1 MSNLN
6 DKVISSNFQKLLQIT
21 HSTNAVLDGT
31 GSAFGLRMSGSSI
44 AINTA
49 PADGI
54 DLAVA
59 GTISASIISASTGV
73 FGANTVRIG
82 GISLSENEDGGIRF
96 QDSSSVELGAFA
108 GPGFFVLT
116 SSLEEHGGGR
126 PLFSLTQQVGSNPNE
141 NVGQITTT
149 GIKGAQSNVDF
160 EYKFGIQP
168 SASSQAGDF
177 FISIEP
183 GIFTANPNPN
193 SARNKPSFYVTQSG
207 RRIGMGMYPNNENML
222 SIGGGSGTGSQQG
235 GGLFVSGSDVGHIT
249 ASGNIKA
256 GGTITADN
264 YGGNISGSLTSTG
277 SFGTLQLEGANFSS
291 ASIAAAIAGAD
302 NLGNHTATQDLSLG
316 GNDIFNIQ
324 HITASGNISASAITA
339 SGITVNKISLN
350 EDLSGS
356 LEIKNA
362 TNQGAIETAIFKNN
376 KEMITFDGL
385 IGNDPLK
392 VTINKENENL
402 DFKVGGTIDDRL
414 LQTDASENVV
424 VFADSASSKVGIG
437 DFLGNSASESFGA
450 EKFKVVGDSFFKGI
464 VSASGDI
471 LAPNSTGS
479 VGRLIVGGGHFTS
492 ASLAA
497 AVAGTDNLGNHTA
510 TQDLNLGNND
520 IFAVSNITASGNISA
535 SGNFTTLLTGSF
547 GAVEATTVNTDDI
560 TVANSITHD
569 SDSDTKIF
577 FASDTIAMQAG
588 NTTFITALETTQ
600 DILTLGDG
608 NDVDIRLRGSGSA
621 TALFVE
627 STTNQVSIGGSS
639 PRAQLDVRGT
649 ISSSGEITVNGKTY
663 LSSNGDITSAGAISM
678 SNSAQSH
685 ILGGDLT
692 VGDDLTVSDDLTV
705 GDNITFSGS
714 LSGSYTTTGSF
725 GRLDLSDGGIIAPGA
740 SEIASVTINSFG
752 MTPTS
757 SNVSIGGGANPF
769 MSITAKSLHIK
780 EGLASLNQIS
790 ASGFSVSSSGEVSCN
805 DLHVTGAIEST
816 GNTVFGNHAT
826 NDTHTFTGPVEVS
839 HLNVTGSKGAGTSPA
854 GKGNITASGV
864 IKTTFPGEN
873 SFSGSISAGST
884 IKTLGSV
891 SASAT
896 VFADK
901 YESKGT
907 FIAGL
912 TNGVQNFGHTSFN
925 NSYHGLV
932 HSFTGSMRM
941 TGSITAHSIGPGR
954 MDGSTDSRIEFAL
967 PNSFDDGTF
976 KFISATRELF
986 RISESAHVIVGDG
999 GDVDF
1004 QVRTN
1009 GDDNAIFVLGS
1020 TDNVGIGTA
1029 TPTSKLQVS
1038 GDITATN
1045 ITASGNI
1052 SSSGTIISNATN
1064 TIGNITASG
1073 NISASGDIFADDI
1086 TVTDMVQGGRLS
1098 SLGNITASGNIS
1110 ASGIITGEGLVISD
1124 DALITDDLEV
1134 QGNISGSSITASTDF
1149 KIGGTVITDGQIAD
1163 DGNLTMD
1170 LAGDLAINVDGGD
1183 VSILDNTTH
1192 IANINR
1198 TQVSGSA
1205 LSTGS
1210 FGAGFFNNKVG
1221 IGTTSPGQHLE
1232 VVGNIS
1238 ASGDIFA
1245 DRVGIGILGTSPGE
1259 ALEVVGNISASGV
1272 GDFGSLD
1279 VNGDVD
1285 IDGTTQLDNTVITG
1299 SLKLSGEVNIAGSG
1313 QGHITASGNAHVGGK
1328 ISATGDLLISGDK
1341 VDFTSLPTSSAGA
1354 NTKGLFTQLGSEIL
1368 GSGSAGSDERV
1379 KFNNF
1384 SASKFVLIKE

>member
-31 GSAFGLRMSGSSI
+31 GSAFGLRMSGSNI

-96 QDSSSVELGAFA
+96 QDSGSVELGAFA

-126 PLFSLTQQVGSNPNE
+126 PLFSLTQQVGSTPNE
-141 NVGQITTT
+141 NIGQITTT

-168 SASSQAGDF
+168 SASNQAGDF

-183 GIFTANPNPN
+183 GIFTANPDPN
-193 SARNKPSFYVTQSG
+193 TARNKPSFYVTQSG

-222 SIGGGSGTGSQQG
+222 SIGGGSGTGSLRG

-324 HITASGNISASAITA
+324 NITASGDISSSGTIIAEQITSMDDMLVTDDLIVNGDIDLEGGLDVNGTTELDNTVITGSLKLSGEVNIGGAGQGHITASGNINAGGTITA
-339 SGITVNKISLN
+339 DNYGGNI
-350 EDLSGS
+350 SGS
-356 LEIKNA
+356 L
-362 TNQGAIETAIFKNN
+362 T
-376 KEMITFDGL
+376 
-385 IGNDPLK
+385 
-392 VTINKENENL
+392 
-402 DFKVGGTIDDRL
+402 
-414 LQTDASENVV
+414 
-424 VFADSASSKVGIG
+424 
-437 DFLGNSASESFGA
+437 
-450 EKFKVVGDSFFKGI
+450 
-464 VSASGDI
+464 
-471 LAPNSTGS
+471 STGS
-479 VGRLIVGGGHFTS
+479 VGHLIVGGGNFSS

-560 TVANSITHD
+560 TVASSITHD

-588 NTTFITALETTQ
+588 NTTFITATETVQ

-627 STTNQVSIGGSS
+627 STTNQVGIGGSS

-663 LSSNGDITSAGAISM
+663 LSSNGNITSSGAISM
-678 SNSAQSH
+678 SNPAQSH

-705 GDNITFSGS
+705 GDNITFSGN

-740 SEIASVTINSFG
+740 SEIASVNISTISLL
-752 MTPTS
+752 PSS
-757 SNVSIGGGANPF
+757 SNVSIGGGTNPF
-769 MSITAKSLHIK
+769 LSVFAKRLHITDV
-780 EGLASLNQIS
+780 LASGNQIS

-864 IKTTFPGEN
+864 IKTTYNGEN
-873 SFSGSISAGST
+873 SFEGSISAGST
-884 IKTLGSV
+884 IKTLGAV
-891 SASAT
+891 SASGNIFGAT
-896 VFADK
+896 
-901 YESKGT
+901 YESNGE

-912 TNGVQNFGHTSFN
+912 TNGVQNFGHISYN
-925 NSYHGLV
+925 NRYHGLV

-967 PNSFDDGTF
+967 PNSYDDGTF

-1004 QVRTN
+1004 QVKTN
-1009 GDDNAIFVLGS
+1009 GDDNAIYVLGN
-1020 TDNVGIGTA
+1020 TDRVGIGTA
-1029 TPTSKLQVS
+1029 TPQQKLTVH
-1038 GDITATN
+1038 GDISSSGALMGITNITASGN
-1045 ITASGNI
+1045 LKVDGIYDGHITASGNI
-1052 SSSGTIISNATN
+1052 SSSG
-1064 TIGNITASG
+1064 
-1073 NISASGDIFADDI
+1073 NISA
-1086 TVTDMVQGGRLS
+1086 
-1098 SLGNITASGNIS
+1098 
-1110 ASGIITGEGLVISD
+1110 TGTLR
-1124 DALITDDLEV
+1124 A
-1134 QGNISGSSITASTDF
+1134 
-1149 KIGGTVITDGQIAD
+1149 
-1163 DGNLTMD
+1163 DGN
-1170 LAGDLAINVDGGD
+1170 VD
-1183 VSILDNTTH
+1183 
-1192 IANINR
+1192 
-1198 TQVSGSA
+1198 
-1205 LSTGS
+1205 
-1210 FGAGFFNNKVG
+1210 FN
-1221 IGTTSPGQHLE
+1221 S
-1232 VVGNIS
+1232 
-1238 ASGDIFA
+1238 D
-1245 DRVGIGILGTSPGE
+1245 
-1259 ALEVVGNISASGV
+1259 
-1272 GDFGSLD
+1272 LD
-1279 VNGDVD
+1279 V
-1285 IDGTTQLDNTVITG
+1285 DGTTQLDNTVITG
-1299 SLKLSGEVNIAGSG
+1299 SLKLSGEVNIAGAG

-1341 VDFTSLPTSSAGA
+1341 VDFTALPTSSAGA

>member
-31 GSAFGLRMSGSSI
+31 GSAFGLRMSGSNI

-96 QDSSSVELGAFA
+96 QDSGSVELGAFA

-126 PLFSLTQQVGSNPNE
+126 PLFSLTQQVGSTANE
-141 NVGQITTT
+141 NIGQITTT

-168 SASSQAGDF
+168 SASNQAGDF

-183 GIFTANPNPN
+183 GIFTANPDPN
-193 SARNKPSFYVTQSG
+193 TARNKPSFYVTQSG

-222 SIGGGSGTGSQQG
+222 SIGGGSGTGSLRG

-324 HITASGNISASAITA
+324 NITASGDISSSGTIIAEQITSMDDMLVTDDLIVNGDIDLEGGLDVNGTTELDNTVITGSLKLSGEVNIGGAGQGHITASGNINAGGTITA
-339 SGITVNKISLN
+339 DNYGGNI
-350 EDLSGS
+350 SGS
-356 LEIKNA
+356 L
-362 TNQGAIETAIFKNN
+362 T
-376 KEMITFDGL
+376 
-385 IGNDPLK
+385 
-392 VTINKENENL
+392 
-402 DFKVGGTIDDRL
+402 
-414 LQTDASENVV
+414 
-424 VFADSASSKVGIG
+424 
-437 DFLGNSASESFGA
+437 
-450 EKFKVVGDSFFKGI
+450 
-464 VSASGDI
+464 
-471 LAPNSTGS
+471 STGS
-479 VGRLIVGGGHFTS
+479 VGHLIVGGGNFSS

-560 TVANSITHD
+560 TVASSITHD

-588 NTTFITALETTQ
+588 NTTFITATETVQ

-627 STTNQVSIGGSS
+627 STTNQVGIGGSS

-663 LSSNGDITSAGAISM
+663 LSSNGNITSSGAISM
-678 SNSAQSH
+678 SNPAQSH

-705 GDNITFSGS
+705 GDNITFSGN

-740 SEIASVTINSFG
+740 SEIASVNISTISLL
-752 MTPTS
+752 PSS
-757 SNVSIGGGANPF
+757 SNVSIGGGTNPF
-769 MSITAKSLHIK
+769 LSVFAKRLHITDV
-780 EGLASLNQIS
+780 LASGNQIS

-864 IKTTFPGEN
+864 IKTTYNGEN
-873 SFSGSISAGST
+873 SFEGSISAGST
-884 IKTLGSV
+884 IKTLGAV
-891 SASAT
+891 SASGNIFGAT
-896 VFADK
+896 
-901 YESKGT
+901 YESNGE

-912 TNGVQNFGHTSFN
+912 TNGVQNFGHISYN
-925 NSYHGLV
+925 NRYHGLV

-967 PNSFDDGTF
+967 PNSYDDGTF

-1004 QVRTN
+1004 QVKTN
-1009 GDDNAIFVLGS
+1009 GDDNAIYVLGN
-1020 TDNVGIGTA
+1020 TDRVGIGTA
-1029 TPTSKLQVS
+1029 TPQQKLTVH
-1038 GDITATN
+1038 GDISSSGALMGITNITASGN
-1045 ITASGNI
+1045 LKVDGIYDGHITASGNI
-1052 SSSGTIISNATN
+1052 SSSG
-1064 TIGNITASG
+1064 
-1073 NISASGDIFADDI
+1073 NISA
-1086 TVTDMVQGGRLS
+1086 
-1098 SLGNITASGNIS
+1098 
-1110 ASGIITGEGLVISD
+1110 TGTLR
-1124 DALITDDLEV
+1124 A
-1134 QGNISGSSITASTDF
+1134 
-1149 KIGGTVITDGQIAD
+1149 
-1163 DGNLTMD
+1163 DGN
-1170 LAGDLAINVDGGD
+1170 VD
-1183 VSILDNTTH
+1183 
-1192 IANINR
+1192 
-1198 TQVSGSA
+1198 
-1205 LSTGS
+1205 
-1210 FGAGFFNNKVG
+1210 FN
-1221 IGTTSPGQHLE
+1221 S
-1232 VVGNIS
+1232 
-1238 ASGDIFA
+1238 D
-1245 DRVGIGILGTSPGE
+1245 
-1259 ALEVVGNISASGV
+1259 
-1272 GDFGSLD
+1272 LD
-1279 VNGDVD
+1279 V
-1285 IDGTTQLDNTVITG
+1285 DGTTQLDNTVITG
-1299 SLKLSGEVNIAGSG
+1299 SLKLSGEVNIAGAG

-1341 VDFTSLPTSSAGA
+1341 VDFTALPTSSAGA

>member
-31 GSAFGLRMSGSSI
+31 GSAFGLRMSGSNI

-49 PADGI
+49 PADGM
-54 DLAVA
+54 DLVVA
-59 GTISASIISASTGV
+59 GGISASFISASTGV

-96 QDSSSVELGAFA
+96 QDSGSVELGAFA

-126 PLFSLTQQVGSNPNE
+126 PLFSLTQQVGSTPNE
-141 NVGQITTT
+141 NIGQITTT

-168 SASSQAGDF
+168 SASNQAGDF

-183 GIFTANPNPN
+183 GIFTANPDPN
-193 SARNKPSFYVTQSG
+193 TARNKPSFYVTQSG

-222 SIGGGSGTGSQQG
+222 SIGGGSGTGSLRG

-324 HITASGNISASAITA
+324 NITASGDISSSGTIIAEQITSMDDMLVTDDLIVNGDIDLEGGLDVNGTTELDNTVITGSLKLSGEVNIGGAGQGHITASGNINAGGTITA
-339 SGITVNKISLN
+339 DNYGGNI
-350 EDLSGS
+350 SGS
-356 LEIKNA
+356 L
-362 TNQGAIETAIFKNN
+362 T
-376 KEMITFDGL
+376 
-385 IGNDPLK
+385 
-392 VTINKENENL
+392 
-402 DFKVGGTIDDRL
+402 
-414 LQTDASENVV
+414 
-424 VFADSASSKVGIG
+424 
-437 DFLGNSASESFGA
+437 
-450 EKFKVVGDSFFKGI
+450 
-464 VSASGDI
+464 
-471 LAPNSTGS
+471 STGS
-479 VGRLIVGGGHFTS
+479 VGHLIVGGGNFSS

-588 NTTFITALETTQ
+588 NTTFITATETVQ

-627 STTNQVSIGGSS
+627 STTNQVGIGGSS

-663 LSSNGDITSAGAISM
+663 LSSNGNITSSGAISM
-678 SNSAQSH
+678 SNPAQSH

-705 GDNITFSGS
+705 GDNITFSGN

-740 SEIASVTINSFG
+740 SEIASVNISTISLL
-752 MTPTS
+752 PSS
-757 SNVSIGGGANPF
+757 SNVSIGGGTNPF
-769 MSITAKSLHIK
+769 LSVFAKRLHITDV
-780 EGLASLNQIS
+780 LASGNQIS

-864 IKTTFPGEN
+864 IKTTYNGEN
-873 SFSGSISAGST
+873 SFEGSISAGST
-884 IKTLGSV
+884 IKTLGAV
-891 SASAT
+891 SASGNIFGAT
-896 VFADK
+896 
-901 YESKGT
+901 YESNGE

-912 TNGVQNFGHTSFN
+912 TNGVQNFGHISYN
-925 NSYHGLV
+925 NRYHGLV

-954 MDGSTDSRIEFAL
+954 MDGSTDSRIEF
-967 PNSFDDGTF
+967 
-976 KFISATRELF
+976 EL
-986 RISESAHVIVGDG
+986 EQLLH
-999 GDVDF
+999 
-1004 QVRTN
+1004 
-1009 GDDNAIFVLGS
+1009 
-1020 TDNVGIGTA
+1020 
-1029 TPTSKLQVS
+1029 
-1038 GDITATN
+1038 
-1045 ITASGNI
+1045 
-1052 SSSGTIISNATN
+1052 
-1064 TIGNITASG
+1064 
-1073 NISASGDIFADDI
+1073 
-1086 TVTDMVQGGRLS
+1086 
-1098 SLGNITASGNIS
+1098 
-1110 ASGIITGEGLVISD
+1110 
-1124 DALITDDLEV
+1124 
-1134 QGNISGSSITASTDF
+1134 
-1149 KIGGTVITDGQIAD
+1149 
-1163 DGNLTMD
+1163 
-1170 LAGDLAINVDGGD
+1170 
-1183 VSILDNTTH
+1183 
-1192 IANINR
+1192 
-1198 TQVSGSA
+1198 
-1205 LSTGS
+1205 
-1210 FGAGFFNNKVG
+1210 NK
-1221 IGTTSPGQHLE
+1221 
-1232 VVGNIS
+1232 N
-1238 ASGDIFA
+1238 
-1245 DRVGIGILGTSPGE
+1245 
-1259 ALEVVGNISASGV
+1259 
-1272 GDFGSLD
+1272 
-1279 VNGDVD
+1279 
-1285 IDGTTQLDNTVITG
+1285 
-1299 SLKLSGEVNIAGSG
+1299 
-1313 QGHITASGNAHVGGK
+1313 
-1328 ISATGDLLISGDK
+1328 
-1341 VDFTSLPTSSAGA
+1341 
-1354 NTKGLFTQLGSEIL
+1354 
-1368 GSGSAGSDERV
+1368 
-1379 KFNNF
+1379 
-1384 SASKFVLIKE
+1384 